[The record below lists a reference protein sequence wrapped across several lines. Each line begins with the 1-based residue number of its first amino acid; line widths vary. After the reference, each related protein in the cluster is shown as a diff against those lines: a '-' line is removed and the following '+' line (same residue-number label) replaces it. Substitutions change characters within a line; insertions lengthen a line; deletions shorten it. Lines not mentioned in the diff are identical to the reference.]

1 MRYREPIVQQ
11 NLTDAEAKD
20 LKERYTKLN
29 PGAKVTIEGH
39 IENPRLKTLIALLP
53 LLPSSKM
60 RDQNKGV
67 FMAWSG
73 RRR

>member
-1 MRYREPIVQQ
+1 MRYREPIIQN
-11 NLTDAEAKD
+11 NLTAAEAKD

-29 PGAKVTIEGH
+29 PGAQVTIESH